1 MIRIR
6 TISGSIYEFN
16 TKEMLMRRINST
28 HRLSGDEYWV
38 SFHGVAQQPQV
49 GQPLIIFMEPL
60 KPKWAD
66 TKVRMTTTISDIE
79 EVK

>member
-1 MIRIR
+1 MRVR
-6 TISGSIYEFN
+6 TVSGSVYEFD
-16 TKEMLMRRINST
+16 TKEMLMRRIN
-28 HRLSGDEYWV
+28 
-38 SFHGVAQQPQV
+38 QV

-66 TKVRMTTTISDIE
+66 TNVRMTTTISDIE